1 MPSDADI
8 ALLLSVDTTDYE
20 RGLNKAKERLPS
32 FEAAM
37 ERSMKRAGGM
47 ERAINQAGQAAGKT
61 SMGGYN
67 QLGRAT
73 LELSRGAEDFMAVYG
88 TQGMTGAIR
97 ASSNNLSQFASI
109 IHPMAGAVTGF
120 SLAIG
125 AALLP
130 SLFDTKKGADDTTKS
145 MDKLREAITAA
156 REEAARGFEIQDT
169 IKEGPD
175 AIESEADKLKRREA
189 EIEAGIKAVEAQRR
203 KLLAE
208 EGEIQ
213 QFYDAA
219 TGQTVNRRVL
229 PGGRGE
235 APAGAAAFARDMLNA
250 GTFGLVDST
259 AEVAAGSGSDARDK
273 DKAMQEEILKLD
285 RERLKLAKE
294 REQLERNL
302 GKARIEATNAEHAA
316 MRARDIE
323 QAREEEAEM
332 KREDERAREAAD
344 RQAKQKQKDAE
355 KLAEKQRKLE
365 QDIADDISPEKGR
378 ERAIVQELRDR
389 RRAIEELFGGDA
401 NLTQQAE
408 QAARGKLEGLQKQS
422 APTFAGSP
430 AALERG
436 SSAAVGL
443 INRVRN
449 QSVKIEEKQ
458 LAEQKLTNSKIDAL
472 IDSARHPPDLPPSEF
487 N

>member
-47 ERAINQAGQAAGKT
+47 ERSINQAGQAAQKT

-189 EIEAGIKAVEAQRR
+189 EIEAGIEAVEAQRR

-213 QFYDAA
+213 KRFNAA
-219 TGQTVNRRVL
+219 TGQTTNQRVL
-229 PGGRGE
+229 PGE
-235 APAGAAAFARDMLNA
+235 STAPTGIRAFMRDVGFYATNGLIDSTKNVALRESQGAAA
-250 GTFGLVDST
+250 
-259 AEVAAGSGSDARDK
+259 K
-273 DKAMQEEILKLD
+273 DRAMQEEILKLD

-294 REQLERNL
+294 REELERNL